1 VAFVTVRV
9 TPRAASERIGPYH
22 DGVLELR
29 VVRPPAHG
37 QATDAARRLLADGL
51 GVPPSAVRLASG
63 ARSRVKRFE
72 VVGKAADAVEVAL
85 RRYRPGD

>member
-9 TPRAASERIGPYH
+9 TPHAASERIGPYRG
-22 DGVLELR
+22 GVLELR
-29 VVRPPAHG
+29 VVRPPADG
-37 QATDAARRLLADGL
+37 QATDAARRLLATAL
-51 GVPPSAVRLASG
+51 GVPPSVVRLASG

-72 VVGKAADAVEVAL
+72 VVGQAPETVEGAL

>member
-9 TPRAASERIGPYH
+9 TPRAASERIGPYR

-29 VVRPPAHG
+29 VSRPPTDG
-37 QATDAARRLLADGL
+37 QATDAARRLLARGL

-63 ARSRVKRFE
+63 ERSRVKRFE
-72 VVGKAADAVEVAL
+72 IIGQAQETVEVTL
-85 RRYRPGD
+85 RRHRLAD